1 MPINR
6 FKTRNREE
14 EPNKPSSFIDVFLVI
29 IIFLAVSTSYSKE
42 IVTI

>member
-14 EPNKPSSFIDVFLVI
+14 EPEINLVPFIDVLLVI
-29 IIFLAVSTSYSKE
+29 IIF
-42 IVTI
+42 